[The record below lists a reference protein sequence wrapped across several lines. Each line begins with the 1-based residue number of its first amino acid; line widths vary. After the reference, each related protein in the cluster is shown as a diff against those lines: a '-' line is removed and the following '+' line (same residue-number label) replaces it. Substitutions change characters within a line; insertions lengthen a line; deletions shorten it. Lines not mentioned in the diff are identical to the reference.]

1 MHAHDDSKLC
11 NSASVDDESRHLM
24 LADEAA
30 TLALGADIARGLRP
44 GITVYLQGDLG
55 AGKTTLVRGMLRALG
70 YAGRVKSPTYTLA
83 EIYNL
88 PTFELYHFDLY
99 RMNDPREWM
108 DAGFREVANG
118 NTVSLVEWPEKAAG
132 LLPPPDLRLLLQVLD
147 DGRQINLVAETALG
161 KECLNR
167 ACAK

>member
-1 MHAHDDSKLC
+1 L
-11 NSASVDDESRHLM
+11 VL
-24 LADEAA
+24 LDEAA

-55 AGKTTLVRGMLRALG
+55 AGKTTLVRGVLRALG
-70 YAGRVKSPTYTLA
+70 HAGRVKSPTYTLA

-88 PTFELYHFDLY
+88 PAFELYHFDLY

-108 DAGFREVANG
+108 DAGFREVVNG
-118 NTVSLVEWPEKAAG
+118 TTVSLVEWPEKAAG
-132 LLPPPDLRLLLQVLD
+132 LLPPPDLRMLLQVRD
-147 DGRQINLVAETALG
+147 DGREITLIAETALG
-161 KECLNR
+161 KECLNQ

>member
-11 NSASVDDESRHLM
+11 HSASPDGDSVHLV
-24 LADEAA
+24 LLDEAA

-55 AGKTTLVRGMLRALG
+55 AGKTTLVRGVLRALG
-70 YAGRVKSPTYTLA
+70 HAGRVKSPTYTLA

-88 PTFELYHFDLY
+88 PAFELYHFDLY

-108 DAGFREVANG
+108 DAGFREVVNG
-118 NTVSLVEWPEKAAG
+118 TTVSLVEWPEKAAG
-132 LLPPPDLRLLLQVLD
+132 LLPPPDLRMLLQVRD
-147 DGRQINLVAETALG
+147 DGRDITLIAETALG
-161 KECLNR
+161 KECLNQ

>member
-1 MHAHDDSKLC
+1 MHAHDDNKLC
-11 NSASVDDESRHLM
+11 NSVSADGDSARLT
-24 LADEAA
+24 LPDEAA
-30 TLALGADIARGLRP
+30 TLALGAVIARGLRP

-70 YAGRVKSPTYTLA
+70 HTGRVKSPTYTLT

-88 PTFELYHFDLY
+88 PAFELYHFDLY

-118 NTVSLVEWPEKAAG
+118 NTVSLVEWPEKAQG
-132 LLPPPDLRLLLQVLD
+132 LLPQADLKIHLQVCD
-147 DGRQINLVAETALG
+147 EGREIQIVAETALG
-161 KECLNR
+161 TKCLHQM
-167 ACAK
+167 CAS

>member
-1 MHAHDDSKLC
+1 MHTHDDNKLC
-11 NSASVDDESRHLM
+11 NKASTEGDTGW
-24 LADEAA
+24 LALPDEAA

-44 GITVYLQGDLG
+44 GVTVYLLGDLG

-70 YAGRVKSPTYTLA
+70 HAGRVKSPTYTLA

-88 PTFELYHFDLY
+88 PAFELYHFDLY

-118 NTVSLVEWPEKAAG
+118 DTVSLVEWPEKAAG
-132 LLPPPDLRLLLQVLD
+132 LLPRPDLVLRLQVCD
-147 DGRQINLVAETALG
+147 EGREIQIVAETALG
-161 KECLNR
+161 KECLHQI
-167 ACAK
+167 CTS

>member
-1 MHAHDDSKLC
+1 
-11 NSASVDDESRHLM
+11 M

-44 GITVYLQGDLG
+44 GVTVYLQGDLG
-55 AGKTTLVRGMLRALG
+55 AGKTTLVRGLLRALG
-70 YAGRVKSPTYTLA
+70 HAGRVKSPTYTLA

-88 PTFELYHFDLY
+88 PAFELYHFDLY
-99 RMNDPREWM
+99 RMHDPREWM

-132 LLPPPDLRLLLQVLD
+132 LLPPPDLRLLLQVHD
-147 DGRQINLVAETALG
+147 DGRQINIVAETALG
-161 KECLNR
+161 KECLKL